1 MGPLAEVILLVED
14 EPSDAHLLQR
24 AFQKAQ
30 VSARIVR
37 VADGDEAMAY
47 LTGAAPWNRK
57 EHPLPGIIMLDIK
70 LPRRSGF
77 EVLEWLRDQDALR
90 RIPVV
95 MLSSS
100 PLPHDV
106 NRAYDLGANSYLTK
120 PQDPGEFVQLA
131 CAFRDYWLC
140 ANVDPVV

>member
-14 EPSDAHLLQR
+14 ESSDAHLLQR

-30 VSARIVR
+30 VPARIIR
-37 VADGDEAMAY
+37 VANGDEAIAY
-47 LTGAAPWNRK
+47 LTGREPWNRRQ
-57 EHPLPGIIMLDIK
+57 HPLPGIIMMDIK

-77 EVLEWLRDQDALR
+77 EVLEWLRDQEALR

-120 PQDPGEFVQLA
+120 PQDPEKFVRLA

-140 ANVDPVV
+140 TNVDPAV